1 MKTKKWLYYTLM
13 LLPLAATLIA
23 LPLLPDQIP
32 AHYGADNQVDRWGS
46 KYESLIFP
54 LLTILFGFFMMA
66 MAKYAAKQEKSG
78 NDNSSGDNNGTNNE
92 KVTVIT
98 GLCTL
103 LLFDLMTF
111 YFLYT
116 DFHQV
121 ENLSELP
128 VNITNL
134 VFACLGL
141 LLIVCGNIMPKLKNN
156 SVIGLRTTWSR
167 KNEITW
173 KKSQKFGGITFIISG
188 ILITAVSLMTR
199 AGACLLWSMLILIAD
214 AAVSIWYSW
223 RMAKKYG

>member
-32 AHYGADNQVDRWGS
+32 AHYGADN
-46 KYESLIFP
+46 
-54 LLTILFGFFMMA
+54 
-66 MAKYAAKQEKSG
+66 
-78 NDNSSGDNNGTNNE
+78 
-92 KVTVIT
+92 
-98 GLCTL
+98 
-103 LLFDLMTF
+103 
-111 YFLYT
+111 
-116 DFHQV
+116 QV

>member
-1 MKTKKWLYYTLM
+1 
-13 LLPLAATLIA
+13 
-23 LPLLPDQIP
+23 
-32 AHYGADNQVDRWGS
+32 
-46 KYESLIFP
+46 
-54 LLTILFGFFMMA
+54 MMA

-121 ENLSELP
+121 ESLSELP

-156 SVIGLRTTWSR
+156 SVIGPVSYTHLDVYKRQLYDRCEWSGLR
-167 KNEITW
+167 
-173 KKSQKFGGITFIISG
+173 
-188 ILITAVSLMTR
+188 
-199 AGACLLWSMLILIAD
+199 
-214 AAVSIWYSW
+214 
-223 RMAKKYG
+223 

>member
-1 MKTKKWLYYTLM
+1 MKNKKWLYFILM
-13 LLPLAATLIA
+13 LLPLAVSLIA
-23 LPLLPDQIP
+23 LPFLPSQIP
-32 AHYGADNQVDRWGS
+32 AHYGADNQVTRWGS
-46 KYESLIFP
+46 KYEALLLP
-54 LLTILFGFFMMA
+54 LLTILFGLFMML
-66 MAKYAAKQEKSG
+66 MARYAAKQEK
-78 NDNSSGDNNGTNNE
+78 NGGSNE
-92 KVTVIT
+92 KAVVIT
-98 GLCTL
+98 GLCSL
-103 LLFDLMTF
+103 LLFNLMNF

-121 ENLSELP
+121 ENLSEVP
-128 VNITNL
+128 VDLFSL
-134 VFACLGL
+134 VFLCLGIF
-141 LLIVCGNIMPKLKNN
+141 LILCGALMPRLKNN